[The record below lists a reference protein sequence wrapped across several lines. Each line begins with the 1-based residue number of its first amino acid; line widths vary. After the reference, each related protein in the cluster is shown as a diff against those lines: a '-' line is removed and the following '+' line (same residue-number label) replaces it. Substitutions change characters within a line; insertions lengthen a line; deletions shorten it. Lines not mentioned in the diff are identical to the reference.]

1 MITISEHTL
10 DESLLKDKDLKIIDL
25 GACLGEFS
33 LGVNEQFK
41 IQQSILVEAN
51 PTNFCKIKNKDNFIL
66 LNQAIVHDAKQEY
79 VSFNEDE
86 SSPYNG
92 SIVFDYFS
100 ESMKVHKIE
109 TTTLKKLINMFD
121 LQPNELI
128 DILKIDIEGAEY
140 DLLLN
145 AEEKDLKK
153 FKQLTIEFHDFI
165 NPNLRAINSIII
177 NKLTSMGFSLISS
190 KPAHFRCGSNHYDVL
205 LINEKN

>member
-33 LGVNEQFK
+33 SEVNEKFK

-51 PTNFCKIKNKDNFIL
+51 PTNFCKIKKQDNFIL
-66 LNQAIVHDAKQEY
+66 LNQAIVHNAEQEY

-100 ESMKVHKIE
+100 ESMKVHKIQ
-109 TTTLKKLINMFD
+109 TTTLKKLVNMMD

-128 DILKIDIEGAEY
+128 DILKIDIEGGEY

-153 FKQLTIEFHDFI
+153 FKQLTIEFHDFV
-165 NPNLRAINSIII
+165 NPNLRIINSIII

-190 KPAHFRCGSNHYDVL
+190 KPAHFRYGSDHYDVL
-205 LINEKN
+205 LINDQK